1 MKNPEKDFEA
11 IKQREYKVVKHNA
24 LIESVVPYMDKVTK
38 QKHILKAVEQRAVN
52 FILSLISPNCELQRN
67 LRFTSEGALE
77 VEFPISQY
85 CNTCGLSICG
95 KNYKDIKATLQNI
108 ATRGFWLDDK
118 KGNSFLFTWI
128 TTPKINSDDGTIIV
142 TIPEPVVPL
151 LIKLTDNF
159 TVFSLKETL
168 GLRGNYS
175 SPLYELFAAKAFQKS
190 RTMTIEEIRE
200 RFALEDKYLKIE
212 DLRKWVIDPSIKEIN
227 ELTSLSIKYKAIRS
241 NRKIIGYTFMIEKKF
256 GVDKE
261 LAELETTKKI
271 KGVSESRYNL
281 MKDYYQMEL
290 ADYVKG

>member
-1 MKNPEKDFEA
+1 M
-11 IKQREYKVVKHNA
+11 
-24 LIESVVPYMDKVTK
+24 
-38 QKHILKAVEQRAVN
+38 
-52 FILSLISPNCELQRN
+52 
-67 LRFTSEGALE
+67 
-77 VEFPISQY
+77 
-85 CNTCGLSICG
+85 
-95 KNYKDIKATLQNI
+95 
-108 ATRGFWLDDK
+108 
-118 KGNSFLFTWI
+118 
-128 TTPKINSDDGTIIV
+128 
-142 TIPEPVVPL
+142 PL

-175 SPLYELFAAKAFQKS
+175 SPFYELFAAKAFQKS

-271 KGVSESRYNL
+271 KGVLESRYNL
-281 MKDYYQMEL
+281 MK
-290 ADYVKG
+290 VITKWN